1 MVKVLI
7 VDDNDNNRLTLNLLL
22 EEVEGVE
29 IYEAEDGQVAVEM
42 CVKQH
47 YDLIFMDIMMPNLD
61 GFEATKLIKQ
71 VDKNCMIIA
80 LSALDDEGSKH
91 KMLSLGAEDYL
102 TKPLKSELFHTRI
115 GHYLNIVQLRATRNE
130 TTLQGIST
138 EVINPFSQKVYN
150 RVLTF
155 RVEQEASLAEFWD
168 YWLNGEKN
176 IVDLS
181 DCVRLMYGFGLWLLK
196 NNTRFNILMEESDE
210 KVYITLLHCN
220 TLRKNVVK
228 NILLKHYAQARYIL
242 TSELLCFS
250 LEKMKCST
258 SSSPQGMEISDEV
271 REVLSKTHNNALNA
285 VDYVESTAIAFIP
298 KIDSLEMINDEID
311 KSILSFEKEPSRR
324 SLMVVCDNFQEYVD
338 VLEELVD
345 FAHLGFAV
353 QTLINFLTTLTE
365 EQFEADNVK
374 KLSSML
380 LNLLHDLNAWRENV
394 FITQVARDIHYLDA
408 SLLSSC
414 IQIEAIFEAKKAD
427 VNGDDEIE
435 FF

>member
-7 VDDNDNNRLTLNLLL
+7 VDDNDNNRLTLDLLL

-29 IYEAEDGQVAVEM
+29 VYEAEDGQVAVEM

-80 LSALDDEGSKH
+80 LSALDDEDSKH
-91 KMLSLGAEDYL
+91 KILSLGAEDYL
-102 TKPLKSELFHTRI
+102 TKPLQSDLFHTRI
-115 GHYLNIVQLRATRNE
+115 YHYLNIVQLRSTRNE
-130 TTLQGIST
+130 TTLQGLSS
-138 EVINPFSQKVYN
+138 EVMNPFSQKVYN

-155 RVEQEASLAEFWD
+155 RVEQETSLAEFWD
-168 YWLNGEKN
+168 YWLKGEKN

-196 NNTRFNILMEESDE
+196 NNTCFNILMEESDE
-210 KVYITLLHCN
+210 KVYLTLLHFN

-228 NILLKHYAQARYIL
+228 NILLKHYANARYIL

-250 LEKMKCST
+250 LEKMKYIAPVS
-258 SSSPQGMEISDEV
+258 QGIEISDEV
-271 REVLSKTHNNALNA
+271 REVLTKTHDNALNA
-285 VDYVESTAIAFIP
+285 VDYVENTAISFMP

-311 KSILSFEKEPSRR
+311 KAILDFEKEPSRR
-324 SLMVVCDNFQEYVD
+324 SMNRVCDDFQEYAD
-338 VLEELVD
+338 ILEELVD

-365 EQFEADNVK
+365 EQFESDKVK

-414 IQIEAIFEAKKAD
+414 IQIEAIFEEKKAD
-427 VNGDDEIE
+427 VEGDDEIE